1 MPTGTPLRRTL
12 SNTTAS
18 ENLLPPCLFAF
29 WQHGTHC
36 HCGILKDCLPHCWV
50 AATVLQPNP
59 FLAEMQVELLPLALS
74 YHVPQRCTL
83 ILPPPSWTLQ
93 DCRAHQP
100 DLLRGT
106 NPSPKLTI
114 WTRLTRFQF
123 HILLLFQYLF
133 DACCVVLC
141 CSENRS
147 SPGLRNASI
156 YIYIYIWQDCVILN
170 TAELQHHP
178 LSLAP
183 ALASAY
189 HSCKQTLSPF
199 QHLQCA
205 LYSPMQIAACHR
217 HL

>member
-1 MPTGTPLRRTL
+1 
-12 SNTTAS
+12 
-18 ENLLPPCLFAF
+18 
-29 WQHGTHC
+29 
-36 HCGILKDCLPHCWV
+36 
-50 AATVLQPNP
+50 
-59 FLAEMQVELLPLALS
+59 MQVELLPLALS

-83 ILPPPSWTLQ
+83 ILPPPSQTLQ
-93 DCRAHQP
+93 DCRAYQP

-123 HILLLFQYLF
+123 HIAPLSVLVW
-133 DACCVVLC
+133 CMLC
-141 CSENRS
+141 CIVLFWESFFTWLTHREHT
-147 SPGLRNASI
+147 
-156 YIYIYIWQDCVILN
+156 YIWQDHVILN

-189 HSCKQTLSPF
+189 HSCKLTLSPF

-205 LYSPMQIAACHR
+205 LYSRMQMAACHW